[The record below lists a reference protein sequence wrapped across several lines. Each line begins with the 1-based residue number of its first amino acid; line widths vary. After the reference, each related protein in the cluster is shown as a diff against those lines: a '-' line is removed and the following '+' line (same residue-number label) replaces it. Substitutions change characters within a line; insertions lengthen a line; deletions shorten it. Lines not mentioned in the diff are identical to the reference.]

1 MIVEIGKLRTLPE
14 LERAI
19 TLAAICHVGQVDLM
33 GTPYILHPLRVMGGV
48 ATYDEKVAAAL
59 HDLVEDTDITLL
71 DLKDLGFKEEIVAA
85 VDALTKRDDEK
96 YMDYVKR
103 ATEDPIAIKVK
114 LSDLIDNLGKTEELP
129 DDEVKDKRRK
139 KYTKA
144 LKFVEDAISRSRK

>member
-1 MIVEIGKLRTLPE
+1 
-14 LERAI
+14 
-19 TLAAICHVGQVDLM
+19 
-33 GTPYILHPLRVMGGV
+33 
-48 ATYDEKVAAAL
+48 VAATL
-59 HDLVEDTDITLL
+59 HDLVEDTDITLQ

-114 LSDLIDNLGKTEELP
+114 LSDLVDNLGKTEELP
-129 DDEVKDKRRK
+129 DDEVKDKRRR

-144 LKFVEDAISRSRK
+144 LKFVEDAISKTRK